1 MGEVKFNKKVPNLPK
16 SRVLKWGCIY
26 QNEKRKQKQ
35 KINLYTYIGV
45 FRLNRNTKCNS

>member
-16 SRVLKWGCIY
+16 SRVLKWGGIY
-26 QNEKRKQKQ
+26 QNEKRKQ

-45 FRLNRNTKCNS
+45 FRTLGVRHRI